1 MRYLFPVLIVV
12 FVIASVLIFFFGD
25 SGMTAYRSLDRYREK
40 LTANVDDLRRRNA
53 DLTADLSSL
62 RTNPERTLVQARGI
76 GLYRSG
82 DQVVR
87 LEGLPS
93 RVEPT
98 AIGNLL
104 KLRKTN
110 DARNSVF
117 KSTAMGVSV
126 ILLAYAGI
134 SIRRSRRKA
143 HDTQRG

>member
-40 LTANVDDLRRRNA
+40 LTANVEDLRRRNA

-76 GLYRSG
+76 GLYQSG

>member
-12 FVIASVLIFFFGD
+12 FVIASILIFFFGD
-25 SGMTAYRSLDRYREK
+25 SGLAAYRSLDRYREK
-40 LTANVDDLRRRNA
+40 LASNVEDLRQRNN

-62 RTNPERTLVQARGI
+62 RTSSARTLVLARGI

-93 RVEPT
+93 RAEPT

-126 ILLAYAGI
+126 LLLAYAGI

>member
-76 GLYRSG
+76 GLYQSG